1 MYKQSRESSSV
12 AVCQDAAF
20 YVSIVWNLDGFV
32 CVFGFFFFSSSAWG
46 YTKMVA
52 PNLTEL

>member
-32 CVFGFFFFSSSAWG
+32 FAVFFFFSSSAWG